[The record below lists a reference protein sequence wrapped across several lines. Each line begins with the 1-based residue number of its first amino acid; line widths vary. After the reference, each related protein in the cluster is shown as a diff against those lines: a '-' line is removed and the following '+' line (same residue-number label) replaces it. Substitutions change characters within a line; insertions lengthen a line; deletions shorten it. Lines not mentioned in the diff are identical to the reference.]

1 MKKMKKVFAV
11 ILSLAMVLGMSIT
24 SFADTKNT
32 ATITVQDAKGNAS
45 KATLSYAQV
54 IKADQTKETGWA
66 FVSSGVAQA
75 YIDALKGDS
84 KNFTDQDAIKALI
97 QKDDDENYT
106 VSASQLGAAQAAAAN
121 AQGLTFTPMLDENKE
136 KTNSVTVSVAGVY
149 LVKAEEA
156 GFTYNIMAAYIG
168 FGTPAKTEGGNY
180 EYPSLVDTTLTEKK
194 STTVV
199 DKIVSNGDED
209 EDNLVKTGDILTYTI
224 TTYVPYINPT
234 DADKSF
240 YVYDA
245 LDGAEYYKLTGD
257 GATATLKLGES
268 ATNLIG
274 TGKGEYT
281 ITKDSEQ
288 EKFSIDLSG
297 MVDDANSNAGKLVT
311 ITYQVVVTSEKD
323 IITNTAEA
331 GHENGEEYG
340 SMEVKT
346 FEGNI
351 TLTKYGEKEDGQEE
365 DPKLS
370 GAEFEVRKDK
380 TGSTLAFKEIKTGNV
395 VTSYK
400 YVPDSEAYN
409 YTEAEDGTQTK
420 GALKAGYVTKVVTG
434 SNGTVKVQGLDAG
447 TYYFKEVKAPKGYS
461 VNTIDVRAE
470 ITTGK
475 TDGKVNPA
483 SAVVSQTAS
492 MNDTKLSSLPST
504 GGIGTTIFTIAGC
517 VIMIAAAGLF
527 FASRKK
533 SDNK

>member
-24 SFADTKNT
+24 SFADTKNS
-32 ATITVQDAKGNAS
+32 ATITVQDAEGNAS

-66 FVSSGVAQA
+66 FVSDAVATA
-75 YIDALKGDS
+75 YINALKGTATT
-84 KNFTDQDAIKALI
+84 FTDQDAIKALI
-97 QKDDDENYT
+97 RKDGDT
-106 VSASQLGAAQAAAAN
+106 VSTSQLGAAQAAAAN
-121 AQGLTFTPMLDENKE
+121 VEGLTFDSMLDGNQK
-136 KTNSVTVSVAGVY
+136 KTNSVTVNAAGVY
-149 LVKAEEA
+149 LVKAEEE

-168 FGTPAKTEGGNY
+168 FGTPAKTQGENY

-199 DKIVSNGDED
+199 NKIVSAGDED

-234 DADKSF
+234 DKDKSF
-240 YVYDA
+240 YVYDT
-245 LDGAEYYKLTGD
+245 LDGAEYYKLTGTNT
-257 GATATLKLGES
+257 TAILKLGGDDK
-268 ATNLIG
+268 NLIG
-274 TGKGEYT
+274 TGEGKYT
-281 ITKDSEQ
+281 IVKSKDA

-297 MVDDANSNAGKLVT
+297 MIDVANSNAGKLVT
-311 ITYQVVVTSEKD
+311 ITYQVVVTSEEDK
-323 IITNTAEA
+323 ITNTADA
-331 GHENGEEYG
+331 GHENGKQYG
-340 SMEVKT
+340 SKKVDT

-351 TLTKYGEKEDGQEE
+351 ILTKYGEKEGGQAEA
-365 DPKLS
+365 PKLS
-370 GAEFEVRKDK
+370 GAEFEVRK
-380 TGSTLAFKEIKTGNV
+380 GEAGATLAFKEIKTGNV

-400 YVPDSEAYN
+400 YVPNSEAYK
-409 YTEAEDGTQTK
+409 TEDGKTE
-420 GALKAGYVTKVVTG
+420 LKTGYVTKVVTG
-434 SNGTVKVQGLDAG
+434 SDGTVKVQGLDAG
-447 TYYFKEVKAPKGYS
+447 TYYFKEVKAPEGYS
-461 VNTIDVRAE
+461 VNTFDVSAE

-492 MNDTKLSSLPST
+492 MIDTKLSSLPST

>member
-66 FVSSGVAQA
+66 FVRSGVAQA

-97 QKDDDENYT
+97 QKGDDGNYT

-136 KTNSVTVSVAGVY
+136 KTNSVTVREAGVY
-149 LVKAEEA
+149 LVKAEED

-199 DKIVSNGDED
+199 DKIVSDGDRD
-209 EDNLVKTGDILTYTI
+209 EDNLVRTGDILTYTI

-234 DADKSF
+234 DSEKSF
-240 YVYDA
+240 YVYDT
-245 LDGAEYYKLTGD
+245 LEGAEYYKLTGD

-274 TGKGEYT
+274 TGKGKYT

-311 ITYQVVVTSEKD
+311 ITYQVVVTSEIDK
-323 IITNTAEA
+323 ITNTADA
-331 GHENGEEYG
+331 GHKNGKEYG
-340 SMEVKT
+340 SKEVKT

-365 DPKLS
+365 APKLS

-380 TGSTLAFKEIKTGNV
+380 TGSTLAFKEIKTGDV

-409 YTEAEDGTQTK
+409 YTEAEGGTQTK
-420 GALKAGYVTKVVTG
+420 GELKTGYVTKVVTG

-461 VNTIDVRAE
+461 VNTVDVSAE

-483 SAVVSQTAS
+483 LAVVSQTAS

>member
-24 SFADTKNT
+24 SFAETKNN
-32 ATITVQDAKGNAS
+32 ATITVQDAKGDAS
-45 KATLSYAQV
+45 RATLSYAQV
-54 IKADQTKETGWA
+54 IVADQTKETGWA

-97 QKDDDENYT
+97 QKDDDGNYT

-121 AQGLTFTPMLDENKE
+121 AQGLTFIPMLDENKE
-136 KTNSVTVSVAGVY
+136 KTNSVTVSAAGVY
-149 LVKAEEA
+149 LVKAEEE

-199 DKIVSNGDED
+199 DKIVSEGDED

-234 DADKSF
+234 DTDKSF
-240 YVYDA
+240 YVYDT
-245 LDGAEYYKLTGD
+245 LEGAEYYKLTGN
-257 GATATLKLGES
+257 GASATLKLGES
-268 ATNLIG
+268 DENLIG
-274 TGKGEYT
+274 TGEGKYT
-281 ITKDSEQ
+281 INKNSDS

-311 ITYQVVVTSEKD
+311 ITYQVVVTSENDK
-323 IITNTAEA
+323 ITNTAEA
-331 GHENGEEYG
+331 GHKNGKEYG
-340 SMEVKT
+340 SKEVKT

-351 TLTKYGEKEDGQEE
+351 TLTKYGEKEDVQEE
-365 DPKLS
+365 APKLS
-370 GAEFEVRKDK
+370 GAEFEVRKGK
-380 TGSTLAFKEIKTGNV
+380 AGATLAFKEIKTGDV

-400 YVPDSEAYN
+400 YVPDSEAYK
-409 YTEAEDGTQTK
+409 TEDGKTE
-420 GALKAGYVTKVVTG
+420 LKTGYVTKVVTG
-434 SNGTVKVQGLDAG
+434 SDGTVKVQGLDAG

-461 VNTIDVRAE
+461 VNTSDVSAE
-470 ITTGK
+470 ITTGRK
-475 TDGKVNPA
+475 DGKVNQA
-483 SAVVSQTAS
+483 VDVVSQKTS
-492 MNDTKLSSLPST
+492 MTDTKLSSLPST
-504 GGIGTTIFTIAGC
+504 GGIGTTIFTVAGC
-517 VIMIAAAGLF
+517 VIMIVAAGLF

>member
-24 SFADTKNT
+24 SFADTKDS
-32 ATITVQDAKGNAS
+32 ATITVLDANGYAS

-66 FVSSGVAQA
+66 FVSSGVARE
-75 YIDALKGDS
+75 YINALKGNS

-97 QKDDDENYT
+97 RKDNNGNYT
-106 VSASQLGAAQAAAAN
+106 VSTSQLGTAQAAAAN
-121 AQGLTFTPMLDENKE
+121 VQGLTFAPML
-136 KTNSVTVSVAGVY
+136 TNSVTVSAAGVY
-149 LVKAEEA
+149 LVKAEEE

-168 FGTPAKTEGGNY
+168 FGTPKKTEGGNY

-199 DKIVSNGDED
+199 DKIVSDGDGD
-209 EDNLVKTGDILTYTI
+209 KDNLVKTGDILTYTI

-234 DADKSF
+234 DRDKSF
-240 YVYDA
+240 YVYDT
-245 LDGAEYYKLTGD
+245 LEGAEYYKLTGND
-257 GATATLKLGES
+257 ASATLKLDGSEDD
-268 ATNLIG
+268 LIG
-274 TGKGEYT
+274 TGEGKYT

-297 MVDDANSNAGKLVT
+297 MIDNANSNAGKLVT

-323 IITNTAEA
+323 KITNTAKA
-331 GHENGEEYG
+331 GHKDGEQYG
-340 SMEVKT
+340 SDEVKT

-351 TLTKYGEKEDGQEE
+351 TLTKYGEKEDGQEAA
-365 DPKLS
+365 PILS
-370 GAEFEVRKDK
+370 GAEFEVRKGK
-380 TGSTLAFKEIKTGNV
+380 AEATLAFKEIKTGDV

-400 YVPDSEAYN
+400 YVPDSEAYKTQDGK
-409 YTEAEDGTQTK
+409 TE
-420 GALKAGYVTKVVTG
+420 LKTGYVTKVVTG
-434 SNGTVKVQGLDAG
+434 SDGTVKVQGLDAG
-447 TYYFKEVKAPKGYS
+447 TYYFKEVIAPKGYS
-461 VNTIDVRAE
+461 VNTADVCAE

-475 TDGKVNPA
+475 TDGKVNQA
-483 SAVVSQTAS
+483 ADVVSQNTS
-492 MNDTKLSSLPST
+492 MTDTKLSSLPST
-504 GGIGTTIFTIAGC
+504 GGIGTTIFTVAGC

>member
-24 SFADTKNT
+24 SFAETKNN
-32 ATITVQDAKGNAS
+32 ATITVQDAKGDAS
-45 KATLSYAQV
+45 RATLSYAQV
-54 IKADQTKETGWA
+54 IVADQTKETGWA

-97 QKDDDENYT
+97 QKDDYGNYT

-121 AQGLTFTPMLDENKE
+121 AQGLTFTPMLEENKE
-136 KTNSVTVSVAGVY
+136 KTNSVTVSAAGVY
-149 LVKAEEA
+149 LVKAEEE

-199 DKIVSNGDED
+199 DKIVSVGDED
-209 EDNLVKTGDILTYTI
+209 KDNLVKTGDILTYTI

-234 DADKSF
+234 DKDKSF
-240 YVYDA
+240 YVYDT
-245 LDGAEYYKLTGD
+245 LEGAEYYKLTGND
-257 GATATLKLGES
+257 ASATLNLGEDD
-268 ATNLIG
+268 TNLIG
-274 TGKGEYT
+274 TGEGEYT
-281 ITKDSEQ
+281 INKDDDS

-297 MVDDANSNAGKLVT
+297 MVNDANSNAGKLVA
-311 ITYQVVVTSEKD
+311 ITYQVVVTSENDK
-323 IITNTAEA
+323 ITNTAEA
-331 GHENGEEYG
+331 GHKNGKQYG
-340 SMEVKT
+340 SKKVET

-351 TLTKYGEKEDGQEE
+351 TLTKYGEKEDVQEE
-365 DPKLS
+365 APKLS
-370 GAEFEVRKDK
+370 GAEFEVRK
-380 TGSTLAFKEIKTGNV
+380 GEAGATLAFKEIKTGDV
-395 VTSYK
+395 GTSYK

-434 SNGTVKVQGLDAG
+434 SDGTVKVQGLDAG

-461 VNTIDVRAE
+461 VNTSDVSAE
-470 ITTGK
+470 ITTGRK
-475 TDGKVNPA
+475 DGKVNQA
-483 SAVVSQTAS
+483 ADVVSQKTS
-492 MNDTKLSSLPST
+492 MTDTKLSSLPST
-504 GGIGTTIFTIAGC
+504 GGIGTTIFTVAGC
-517 VIMIAAAGLF
+517 VIMIVAAGLF

>member
-24 SFADTKNT
+24 SFADTKNS
-32 ATITVQDAKGNAS
+32 ATITVQNAKGDAS

-66 FVSSGVAQA
+66 FVSRDVAQA
-75 YIDALKGDS
+75 YIDALKGNS
-84 KNFTDQDAIKALI
+84 ENFTDQDAIKALI
-97 QKDDDENYT
+97 QKDNDGNYT
-106 VSASQLGAAQAAAAN
+106 VNTSELGAAQAAAAN
-121 AQGLTFTPMLDENKE
+121 AQGLTFTPMLDENKG
-136 KTNSVTVSVAGVY
+136 KTNSVTVIVAGVY
-149 LVKAEEA
+149 LVKAEEE

-199 DKIVSNGDED
+199 DKIVSIGDED
-209 EDNLVKTGDILTYTI
+209 KDNLVKTGDILTYTI

-234 DADKSF
+234 DTDKSF
-240 YVYDA
+240 YVYDT
-245 LDGAEYYKLTGD
+245 LKGAEYHKLVGD
-257 GATATLKLGES
+257 GASATLNLGEDN
-268 ATNLIG
+268 TNLIG
-274 TGKGEYT
+274 TGEGKYT
-281 ITKDSEQ
+281 INKDSNS

-311 ITYQVVVTSEKD
+311 ITYQVVVTSENDK
-323 IITNTAEA
+323 ITNTAEA
-331 GHENGEEYG
+331 GHKDGKEYG
-340 SMEVKT
+340 SEEVET

-365 DPKLS
+365 APKLS
-370 GAEFEVRKDK
+370 DAEFEVRKSEA
-380 TGSTLAFKEIKTGNV
+380 GATLAFKEIKTGDV

-400 YVPDSEAYN
+400 YVPDSEAYK
-409 YTEAEDGTQTK
+409 TEDGKTE
-420 GALKAGYVTKVVTG
+420 LKTGYVTKVVTG
-434 SNGTVKVQGLDAG
+434 SSGTVKVQGLDAG
-447 TYYFKEVKAPKGYS
+447 TYYFKEVKAPEGYS
-461 VNTIDVRAE
+461 VNTSDVSAE

-475 TDGKVNPA
+475 TDGKVNQA
-483 SAVVSQTAS
+483 ADVVSQTAS

>member
-24 SFADTKNT
+24 SFADTKNS
-32 ATITVQDAKGNAS
+32 ATITVQDANGAPS

-66 FVSSGVAQA
+66 FVSSDVAQE
-75 YIDALKGDS
+75 YINALKGAS
-84 KNFTDQDAIKALI
+84 ENFTDQDAINALI
-97 QKDDDENYT
+97 QKDNNGIYT
-106 VSASQLGAAQAAAAN
+106 VSTSQLGAAQAAAAN
-121 AQGLTFTPMLDENKE
+121 VQGLTFTSMLDKNQK
-136 KTNSVTVSVAGVY
+136 KTNSVTVNAAGVY
-149 LVKAEEA
+149 LVKAEEE

-199 DKIVSNGDED
+199 NKIVSNGDED
-209 EDNLVKTGDILTYTI
+209 KDNLVKTGDILTYTI

-234 DADKSF
+234 DKDKSF
-240 YVYDA
+240 YVYDK
-245 LDGAEYYKLTGD
+245 LDGAEYYKLTGS
-257 GATATLKLGES
+257 GATATLKLGDSED
-268 ATNLIG
+268 NLIG
-274 TGKGEYT
+274 TGAGKYT

-288 EKFSIDLSG
+288 EMFSIDLSG
-297 MVDDANSNAGKLVT
+297 MIDDANSNAGKLVT
-311 ITYQVVVTSEKD
+311 ITYQVVVTSEYDK
-323 IITNTAEA
+323 ITNTAEA
-331 GHENGEEYG
+331 GHKDGKEYG
-340 SMEVKT
+340 SEEVET

-351 TLTKYGEKEDGQEE
+351 TLTKYGEKEDGQEAA
-365 DPKLS
+365 PKLS
-370 GAEFEVRKDK
+370 GAEFEVRK
-380 TGSTLAFKEIKTGNV
+380 GEAGATLAFKEIKTEDV

-400 YVPDSEAYN
+400 YVSASEAYK
-409 YTEAEDGTQTK
+409 TEDGKTE
-420 GALKAGYVTKVVTG
+420 LKTGYVTKVVTG
-434 SNGTVKVQGLDAG
+434 SDGTVKVQGLDAG
-447 TYYFKEVKAPKGYS
+447 TYYFKEVKAPEGYS
-461 VNTIDVRAE
+461 VNTSDVSAE

-475 TDGKVNPA
+475 TDGKVNQA
-483 SAVVSQTAS
+483 VAVVSQTAS